1 MAAAEVVFSWLQTGL
16 HFCLQV
22 HTVYWNYARTRASDV
37 DHYFSNYT
45 RIPLKADILTSNR
58 SLTMFYIK
66 KI

>member
-37 DHYFSNYT
+37 DHYISNYT
-45 RIPLKADILTSNR
+45 RIPLNVDILTI
-58 SLTMFYIK
+58 T
-66 KI
+66 